1 MSFWEI
7 FDFQCIYLTK
17 LEYRTSLE
25 SLRTFIMIR
34 DDMILCRC
42 TYSSK
47 WNIYQSLLLP
57 WAFSISVPL
66 SKKTN
71 LHERF
76 YTVKKHYEHSP
87 WYSKQSRSR
96 QTSLSSC
103 YMFFWKQA
111 IIADSESA
119 MQNMPYRICRKL
131 PLFLVI
137 NIWFGYR

>member
-47 WNIYQSLLLP
+47 WNICQSLSLP
-57 WAFSISVPL
+57 WAFSISVRPIKKNKLTWTVPYSNKALINIHHDTPNSHAPGKLPWVLGTYSFENKL
-66 SKKTN
+66 S
-71 LHERF
+71 
-76 YTVKKHYEHSP
+76 
-87 WYSKQSRSR
+87 
-96 QTSLSSC
+96 
-103 YMFFWKQA
+103 
-111 IIADSESA
+111 

-137 NIWFGYR
+137 NIWFGYS